1 MGSRKEEIN
10 LYRALCVCCARSDS
24 LITQAGG
31 GEGWRDIA
39 RSNILKAPLRDAPVM
54 TEPAD

>member
-1 MGSRKEEIN
+1 MGSRKEGIN
-10 LYRALCVCCARSDS
+10 LYRALCLRARSDS
-24 LITQAGG
+24 LITQGG
-31 GEGWRDIA
+31 GEEIA